1 MTPLAAE
8 AIWAVFGGLIPI
20 IGAVGV
26 GLIIW
31 RAVRDNPS
39 DPPEDDPDDS

>member
-1 MTPLAAE
+1 VIPLAAE

-20 IGAVGV
+20 IGAAGV

-31 RAVRDNPS
+31 RAVRDNP
-39 DPPEDDPDDS
+39 EDDEQSDDEQ

>member
-1 MTPLAAE
+1 MTPLATE

-20 IGAVGV
+20 VGAAAVA
-26 GLIIW
+26 LILW

-39 DPPEDDPDDS
+39 DDDDE